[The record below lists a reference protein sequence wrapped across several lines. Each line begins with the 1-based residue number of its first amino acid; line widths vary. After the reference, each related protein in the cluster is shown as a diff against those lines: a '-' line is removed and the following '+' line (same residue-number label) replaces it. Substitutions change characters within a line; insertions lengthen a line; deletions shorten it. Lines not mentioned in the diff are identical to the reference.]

1 MAKLQEE
8 YMRKRNELLRQHD
21 VECRAVKERKAS
33 TAMHRA
39 DVEEQKRAD
48 NEREAKLIDEAQ
60 KLRKVNQEVNLTA
73 EHVQHQVKE
82 AVKHGFQ
89 RGVSKAR
96 VELVPPLAAARAEA
110 RNATPRAGEIKRK
123 YCHQQRLEEQR
134 LEWGQQRGLCCDIDT
149 VI

>member
-1 MAKLQEE
+1 MFERLSAEERLRTEAAAQARLRAEHERNYEEAENQVQGAAAVKALQQAAIEEQAQKMAKLQEE

-60 KLRKVNQEVNLTA
+60 KL
-73 EHVQHQVKE
+73 
-82 AVKHGFQ
+82 
-89 RGVSKAR
+89 
-96 VELVPPLAAARAEA
+96 
-110 RNATPRAGEIKRK
+110 KRSTK
-123 YCHQQRLEEQR
+123 K
-134 LEWGQQRGLCCDIDT
+134 
-149 VI
+149 